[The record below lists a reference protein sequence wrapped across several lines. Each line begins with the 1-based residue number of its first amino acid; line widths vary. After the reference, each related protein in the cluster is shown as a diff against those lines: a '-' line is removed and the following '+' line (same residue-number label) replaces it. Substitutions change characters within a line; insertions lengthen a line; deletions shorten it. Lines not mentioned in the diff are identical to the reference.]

1 MASTEVLSSYPTAP
15 SLAKLTSAD
24 YHKPSA
30 KANLA
35 LESLGKPHVDS
46 FNFMLQDGLRQVTL
60 TAGQAK
66 GPTFS

>member
-46 FNFMLQDGLRQVTL
+46 FNFMLQDGL
-60 TAGQAK
+60 K
-66 GPTFS
+66 